1 MTQIETVPFANLSLQ
16 WDQVKIDVMP
26 ELEELFKKSAF
37 CLGPWVERFESD
49 IAEYLGVR
57 HGVAVNS
64 GTSALHLA
72 VIAAGLKRGDKV
84 LVPAQTFIGTVW
96 GAIYE
101 GLVPVFCDV
110 DPETATI
117 TFEEMQK
124 RMQPGVKGVIPVH
137 LFGQPAHMDS
147 IMSFAHEHNL
157 IVIED
162 VAQSIGASFGG
173 KALGTIGLMGCF
185 SFYPGKNLGGA
196 GEGGLITTNDKDIAV
211 RLRAL
216 RSHGQYE
223 RYVHTEIGFNYR
235 MDGIQG
241 LVLGYKLKKLDEW
254 TEQRKQIAI
263 RYINQL
269 ADLPI
274 KLPKKNNGDHVWHL
288 FVIRTSH
295 RDKLREYMINE
306 RVETGLHYPVPLQR
320 QPCLSGAAPD
330 PEDYPA
336 ADEWADNALSLPIF
350 AGMTSE
356 QQDRVIKTVRGFF
369 EK

>member
-1 MTQIETVPFANLSLQ
+1 MT
-16 WDQVKIDVMP
+16 
-26 ELEELFKKSAF
+26 
-37 CLGPWVERFESD
+37 
-49 IAEYLGVR
+49 
-57 HGVAVNS
+57 
-64 GTSALHLA
+64 
-72 VIAAGLKRGDKV
+72 
-84 LVPAQTFIGTVW
+84 
-96 GAIYE
+96 
-101 GLVPVFCDV
+101 
-110 DPETATI
+110 
-117 TFEEMQK
+117 
-124 RMQPGVKGVIPVH
+124 
-137 LFGQPAHMDS
+137 
-147 IMSFAHEHNL
+147 FAHEHNL

-185 SFYPGKNLGGA
+185 SFYPGKNLGGV

-235 MDGIQG
+235 MDGVQG

-254 TEQRKQIAI
+254 TEQRKRIAI

-269 ADLPI
+269 TDLPI
-274 KLPKKNNGDHVWHL
+274 ELPKTKNGDHVWHL

-306 RVETGLHYPVPLQR
+306 GVETGLHYPVPLQR
-320 QPCLSGAAPD
+320 QPCLSGSAAD
-330 PEDYPA
+330 IEDYPI

-356 QQDRVIKTVRGFF
+356 QQNRVIKTLRGFF